1 MRAPAEAPAFDD
13 RLLVGHAAMDRE
25 HRTFAHDLHTL
36 QHVDDAG
43 FAAALQQ
50 LAEHLRAHFALEER
64 LIEEHQF
71 PPGACHAEEHHKVLA
86 SLDEVQAL
94 VAQGDIGI
102 GRELAAALA
111 DWFPGHAEN
120 MDGALAIW
128 VSRKTHG
135 GAPVVLRRD
144 LHHHHANATA

>member
-1 MRAPAEAPAFDD
+1 MPASAEPLFGD

-25 HRTFAHDLHTL
+25 HRAFADDLRAL
-36 QHVDDAG
+36 QQAGDAAFG
-43 FAAALQQ
+43 AALQQ
-50 LAEHLRAHFALEER
+50 LAVHLRLHFALEER
-64 LIEEHQF
+64 LIEEHRF
-71 PPGACHAEEHHKVLA
+71 PAGACHAEEHRKVLA

-94 VAQGDIGI
+94 VAQGDIAV

-128 VSRKTHG
+128 VARKTHG

-144 LHHHHANATA
+144 LAFT

>member
-1 MRAPAEAPAFDD
+1 MPASAEPLFGD

-25 HRTFAHDLHTL
+25 HRAFADDLRAL
-36 QHVDDAG
+36 RGADDAD
-43 FAAALQQ
+43 FAAVLQQ
-50 LAEHLRAHFALEER
+50 LAVQLQLHFALEEQ
-64 LIEEHQF
+64 LITEHRF
-71 PPGACHAEEHHKVLA
+71 PAGACHAEEHRKVLA
-86 SLDEVQAL
+86 SLAEVQAL
-94 VAQGDIGI
+94 VAQGDIAI
-102 GRELAAALA
+102 GRELAEALA

-144 LHHHHANATA
+144 LAFT

>member
-1 MRAPAEAPAFDD
+1 MPASAEPRFGDH
-13 RLLVGHAAMDRE
+13 LLVGHAAMDRE
-25 HRTFAHDLHTL
+25 HRAFADDLHAL
-36 QHVDDAG
+36 QQADDTG

-50 LAEHLRAHFALEER
+50 LTVHLQVHFALEEQ
-64 LIEEHQF
+64 LIDAHRF
-71 PPGACHAEEHHKVLA
+71 PAGACHAEEHRKVLA
-86 SLDEVQAL
+86 SLAEVQAL
-94 VAQGDIGI
+94 VAQGDIAI
-102 GRELAAALA
+102 GRELADALA

-144 LHHHHANATA
+144 LAFS

>member
-1 MRAPAEAPAFDD
+1 MQASAEPLFGD
-13 RLLVGHAAMDRE
+13 RLLVGHAAMDHE
-25 HRTFAHDLHTL
+25 HRTFAADLQAL
-36 QHVDDAG
+36 QRADDAG
-43 FAAALQQ
+43 FGAALQH
-50 LAEHLRAHFALEER
+50 LAGHLRQHFALEEQ
-64 LIEEHQF
+64 LIATHRF
-71 PPGACHAEEHHKVLA
+71 PAGACHAEEHAKVLA
-86 SLDEVQAL
+86 SLGEVQAL

-102 GRELAAALA
+102 GRELADALA

-144 LHHHHANATA
+144 LALS